1 MNTQLQKISN
11 GVKKYLLTILLGA
24 FGTMAIAAPAL
35 AATSVSFAPV
45 NVSVRQGQTFTLTIG
60 VNPQGVKNYTAKT
73 ELRYPADL
81 LEVKSF
87 TFAPSWMPVIQSGYD
102 LTDNTNGVLIKT
114 AGYPGGISSAVTFGT
129 VSFFTKKSG
138 SGTIILSGGDS
149 LALDASNQN
158 VIVGASVQAAV
169 GISAAIPIQITTPKP
184 TQQIQSQTPVIY
196 EEEPV
201 EEEIVLEEGETVV
214 TESPIAPQSI
224 VSQFLLASVGS
235 VVTLGTDN
243 VAVGFLVIAVI
254 LVLVGYAIYSL
265 IQKARRN
272 NLRKSQ

>member
-1 MNTQLQKISN
+1 MTTRVFRINYYNIIMNTQLQKISN

-87 TFAPSWMPVIQSGYD
+87 TLADGWILFSKPGYD

-114 AGYPGGISSAVTFGT
+114 AGYPNGVSSSTTFGK
-129 VSFFTKKSG
+129 VSFLAKKSG
-138 SGTIILSGGDS
+138 SG
-149 LALDASNQN
+149 A
-158 VIVGASVQAAV
+158 
-169 GISAAIPIQITTPKP
+169 
-184 TQQIQSQTPVIY
+184 
-196 EEEPV
+196 
-201 EEEIVLEEGETVV
+201 
-214 TESPIAPQSI
+214 
-224 VSQFLLASVGS
+224 
-235 VVTLGTDN
+235 
-243 VAVGFLVIAVI
+243 
-254 LVLVGYAIYSL
+254 
-265 IQKARRN
+265 N
-272 NLRKSQ
+272 N